1 MPPEVATTNVKQA
14 DMAADEHTRA
24 AKTSAEP
31 PHYGLINALLAIER
45 RIYWHGLVMQQ
56 RP

>member
-1 MPPEVATTNVKQA
+1 MTEVATTNVKQA

>member
-1 MPPEVATTNVKQA
+1 MTEVATTEVKTA
-14 DMAADEHTRA
+14 HMAANAHIRDA
-24 AKTSAEP
+24 MK
-31 PHYGLINALLAIER
+31 YGQGDSFGLVSALLAIER